1 LSTDSADYSHLTQK
15 TIQQG
20 VTIKRYTEI
29 EVVVPQDIADP
40 VSNFLVEIG
49 SKGVWLKQAEEN
61 SHVVGYFSEEKESAA
76 IKKSIL
82 LYLDELKRS
91 GLKVGESKVFLRT
104 IQEKAWAEDWKKSFE
119 PIFVTK
125 DIVVIPGW
133 EKRKFPNR
141 LVIRINPGMAFGTGD
156 HATTRLCMRTLV
168 KAVKYGDKVID
179 VGCGSGILGILS
191 VMLGA
196 SYALGLDID
205 QDAISNA
212 EENINLNHVEEKVEV
227 RLGTANV
234 GIPEA
239 PFDVAVANINRIEI
253 VESYDKIEPLV
264 KAGGTLIF
272 SGILDGE
279 EGYMTDFFKRQEL
292 NVREATHQD
301 EWICFVGRK

>member
-1 LSTDSADYSHLTQK
+1 
-15 TIQQG
+15 
-20 VTIKRYTEI
+20 
-29 EVVVPQDIADP
+29 VVPQKIADQ

-61 SHVVGYFSEEKESAA
+61 SYVIGYFSEDKEPEV

-82 LYLDELKRS
+82 LYLDELKRL
-91 GLKVGESKVFLRT
+91 GLKVGESKVSLRT

-125 DIVVIPGW
+125 DIVVIPSW
-133 EKRKFPNR
+133 EKRKFSNKI
-141 LVIRINPGMAFGTGD
+141 VIRINPGTAFGTGD
-156 HATTRLCMRTLV
+156 HATTQLCIRALA
-168 KAVKYGDKVID
+168 KSIKSGDKVID
-179 VGCGSGILGILS
+179 VGCGSGILSILS

-205 QDAISNA
+205 QDAIFNA
-212 EENINLNHVEEKVEV
+212 EENLILNHVEDKVEV
-227 RLGTANV
+227 KLGTANA

-264 KAGGTLIF
+264 KSGGSLIF
-272 SGILDGE
+272 SGILEGE

-292 NVREATHQD
+292 NVIEITRQD

>member
-1 LSTDSADYSHLTQK
+1 
-15 TIQQG
+15 
-20 VTIKRYTEI
+20 
-29 EVVVPQDIADP
+29 VVPQNIADP

-49 SKGVWLKQAEEN
+49 SKGVWLKQAGEN
-61 SHVVGYFSEEKESAA
+61 SHIIGYVSEEKESEA

-82 LYLDELKRS
+82 LYLDELKRL
-91 GLKVGESKVFLRT
+91 GLKVGESKVSLRT

-125 DIVVIPGW
+125 EIVVIPGW
-133 EKRKFPNR
+133 EKRKFSNR
-141 LVIRINPGMAFGTGD
+141 LVVRINPGMAFGTGD
-156 HATTRLCMRTLV
+156 HATTQLCMRALAKSV
-168 KAVKYGDKVID
+168 KAGDRVID
-179 VGCGSGILGILS
+179 VGCGTGILDILS
-191 VMLGA
+191 VKLGA

-205 QDAISNA
+205 HDAISNA
-212 EENINLNHVEEKVEV
+212 EENLTLNQVEDTVEV

-253 VESYDKIEPLV
+253 VESYDKIEPLI

-272 SGILDGE
+272 SGILEGE

-292 NVREATHQD
+292 NVIEVTHQD

>member
-1 LSTDSADYSHLTQK
+1 
-15 TIQQG
+15 
-20 VTIKRYTEI
+20 
-29 EVVVPQDIADP
+29 VVVPQNIADP

-61 SHVVGYFSEEKESAA
+61 SHIIGYISEEKEPAA

-82 LYLDELKRS
+82 LYLDELKRL
-91 GLKVGESKVFLRT
+91 GLKVGESKVSLRT
-104 IQEKAWAEDWKKSFE
+104 IPEKAWAEEWKKSFE

-125 DIVVIPGW
+125 EIVVIPSW
-133 EKRKFPNR
+133 EKREFSNKI
-141 LVIRINPGMAFGTGD
+141 VVRINPGTAFGTGD
-156 HATTRLCMRTLV
+156 HATTQLCMRSLSRFI
-168 KAVKYGDKVID
+168 KPGDKVID

-191 VMLGA
+191 VKLGA
-196 SYALGLDID
+196 SYSMGLDID

-212 EENINLNHVEEKVEV
+212 EENIALNHIQNTIEV
-227 RLGTANV
+227 RLGTANI

-272 SGILDGE
+272 SGILEGE

-292 NVREATHQD
+292 NVIEVTRQD

>member
-1 LSTDSADYSHLTQK
+1 
-15 TIQQG
+15 
-20 VTIKRYTEI
+20 
-29 EVVVPQDIADP
+29 VVPQNIADP

-49 SKGVWLKQAEEN
+49 SKGVWLKQAEES
-61 SHVVGYFSEEKESAA
+61 SHIIGYVSEEKEPAA

-82 LYLDELKRS
+82 LYIDELKRL
-91 GLKVGESKVFLRT
+91 GLKVGESKVSLRT

-119 PIFVTK
+119 PIFVT
-125 DIVVIPGW
+125 DEIVILPEWDKSEFPG
-133 EKRKFPNR
+133 KT
-141 LVIRINPGMAFGTGD
+141 VIRIKPGTAFGTGD
-156 HATTRLCMRTLV
+156 HATTQLCIRALTKSV
-168 KAVKYGDKVID
+168 KPGEKVID

-191 VMLGA
+191 IKLGA

-212 EENINLNHVEEKVEV
+212 EENLALNHVEDKVEA

-264 KAGGTLIF
+264 KAEGTLIF
-272 SGILDGE
+272 SGILEGE
-279 EGYMTDFFKRQEL
+279 EGYMADFFKRQEL
-292 NVREATHQD
+292 NVIEVTRQD
-301 EWICFVGRK
+301 EWVCFVGRK

>member
-1 LSTDSADYSHLTQK
+1 
-15 TIQQG
+15 
-20 VTIKRYTEI
+20 
-29 EVVVPQDIADP
+29 VVPQKIADQ

-61 SHVVGYFSEEKESAA
+61 SYVIGYFSEDKEPEV

-82 LYLDELKRS
+82 LYLDELKRL
-91 GLKVGESKVFLRT
+91 GLKVGESKVSLRT
-104 IQEKAWAEDWKKSFE
+104 IQEKAWEEDWKKRFE
-119 PIFVTK
+119 PIFVTD
-125 DIVVIPGW
+125 DIVVLPEWDKSEFPG
-133 EKRKFPNR
+133 KT
-141 LVIRINPGMAFGTGD
+141 VIRIKPGTAFGTGD
-156 HATTRLCMRTLV
+156 HATTQLCIRALAKSV
-168 KAVKYGDKVID
+168 KSGDKVID

-191 VMLGA
+191 VKLGA

-212 EENINLNHVEEKVEV
+212 EENLNLNHVEGKVAV
-227 RLGTANV
+227 RLGTANF

-253 VESYDKIEPLV
+253 VESFDKIEPLV
-264 KAGGTLIF
+264 KAGGSLIF
-272 SGILDGE
+272 SGILEGE

-292 NVREATHQD
+292 NVIEVTRQD